1 MFYINKIAIDQ
12 NKTNQSIILNNI
24 KKRDDQRYLYN
35 QLIGN
40 TYENCKLSA

>member
-35 QLIGN
+35 
-40 TYENCKLSA
+40 